1 MALVQSTSV
10 SGGQWRLLAPQAA
23 DGPQQAVLYCSRTA
37 VSFQVAPEQLCD
49 ALIER
54 FGQDK
59 PDDVALLVLR
69 RP

>member
-1 MALVQSTSV
+1 ME
-10 SGGQWRLLAPQAA
+10 RLR
-23 DGPQQAVLYCSRTA
+23 GA